1 MALDEICKDRSYLYG
16 RLLAVA
22 DQVEYRTFEQDS
34 ERMTNAK
41 RYMTTFSQRPF
52 ETWKII
58 EENIQ
63 PYWNH
68 LKVSERNYYRKV
80 LDEIYALFEV
90 DAFKEKGR
98 LDGLYLL
105 GFHSQMFEFKREK
118 NNQQDKK
125 GKNNQ
130 QEDKEHE

>member
-1 MALDEICKDRSYLYG
+1 
-16 RLLAVA
+16 
-22 DQVEYRTFEQDS
+22 
-34 ERMTNAK
+34 MTNAK

-90 DAFKEKGR
+90 DAISRKRDDWMGYIC
-98 LDGLYLL
+98 LDFTVRCL
-105 GFHSQMFEFKREK
+105 
-118 NNQQDKK
+118 N
-125 GKNNQ
+125 
-130 QEDKEHE
+130 

>member
-1 MALDEICKDRSYLYG
+1 MALDEICNDRSYLYG

-22 DQVEYRTFEQDS
+22 DRVEYRTFEQDS

-90 DAFKEKGR
+90 DAFKEKRR

-105 GFHSQMFEFKREK
+105 GFHSQMFEL
-118 NNQQDKK
+118 KK
-125 GKNNQ
+125 KKSNQ